1 MCFGKCINN
10 GELSQANTKAIRADS
25 RASQLEGE
33 LEMMND
39 RIAVLAL
46 ACQSLWELLQ
56 ENTGISAAEFDQ
68 KMEEIDLRDGV
79 KDGKMTADHGLA
91 VPNAVAKPVD
101 GEKIVSTVEI
111 KPDREKSLGSDKTIL
126 SSLLLNRCTLLYV

>member
-1 MCFGKCINN
+1 MIW
-10 GELSQANTKAIRADS
+10 EMYQQRRISQANTKAIRADL
-25 RASQLEGE
+25 RAGQLEGE

-56 ENTGISAAEFDQ
+56 DHAGIAAADLDQ

-79 KDGKMTADHGLA
+79 KDGKMTATTDTC
-91 VPNAVAKPVD
+91 AKCGRKTSRRRKNCIYCGNQTGT
-101 GEKIVSTVEI
+101 GEVFGK
-111 KPDREKSLGSDKTIL
+111 R
-126 SSLLLNRCTLLYV
+126 

>member
-1 MCFGKCINN
+1 MLWEMYQQRRI
-10 GELSQANTKAIRADS
+10 SQANTKAIRADS

-33 LEMMND
+33 LEMLND

-56 ENTGISAAEFDQ
+56 DHTNLEANDLDR

-79 KDGKMTADHGLA
+79 QDGRMTSMTDVCSNCGRKTSRRRKRCIYCGQATNG
-91 VPNAVAKPVD
+91 
-101 GEKIVSTVEI
+101 GEAFGQ
-111 KPDREKSLGSDKTIL
+111 R
-126 SSLLLNRCTLLYV
+126 

>member
-1 MCFGKCINN
+1 MLWEMYQQRRI
-10 GELSQANTKAIRADS
+10 SQANTKAIRADS

-39 RIAVLAL
+39 RIAVLL

-79 KDGKMTADHGLA
+79 KDGKMTAVTDSCTKCGRKTSRRRKNCIYCGN
-91 VPNAVAKPVD
+91 PTGS
-101 GEKIVSTVEI
+101 GEVFGQ
-111 KPDREKSLGSDKTIL
+111 R
-126 SSLLLNRCTLLYV
+126 

>member
-1 MCFGKCINN
+1 MIKETVVLWEMYQQRRI
-10 GELSQANTKAIRADS
+10 SQANTKAIRADS

-33 LEMMND
+33 LELMND

-56 ENTGISAAEFDQ
+56 DHTGITAAELDK

-79 KDGKMTADHGLA
+79 RDGKMTATTDTCSKCGRKTSRRRK
-91 VPNAVAKPVD
+91 NCIYCGNQTGK
-101 GEKIVSTVEI
+101 GEVFG
-111 KPDREKSLGSDKTIL
+111 R
-126 SSLLLNRCTLLYV
+126 R